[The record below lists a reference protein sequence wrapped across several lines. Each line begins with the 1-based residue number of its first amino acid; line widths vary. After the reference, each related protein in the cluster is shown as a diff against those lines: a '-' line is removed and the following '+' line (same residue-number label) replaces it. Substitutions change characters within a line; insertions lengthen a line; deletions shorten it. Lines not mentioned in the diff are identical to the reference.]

1 MTELDTPARAA
12 VIMAHPDDPDFT
24 SAGTV
29 ARWTEAGA
37 EVFFVIVT
45 DGSKGTPDKNTIPH
59 ELIST
64 RKREQR
70 AAAKVLGVTD
80 VVFLG
85 EVDGEVL
92 PDLALRRLL
101 TRQIRHLR
109 PDTVITH
116 DPGRLYYDTYLNHPD
131 HRAVGQATLDA
142 IFPTA
147 RDHLNYPDHLT
158 EGLEPHKVTTVLLSG
173 AVTPDTFVDIAGTFD
188 RKVAALREHRSQIA
202 DMDGMVERLRERHAE
217 LGRDHDLAMAEAFK
231 RITLT

>member
-1 MTELDTPARAA
+1 MTELETPTRAA
-12 VIMAHPDDPDFT
+12 VIMAHPDDPDFS

-29 ARWTEAGA
+29 ARWTDAGA
-37 EVFFVIVT
+37 EVFYVVVT
-45 DGSKGTPDKNTIPH
+45 DGSKGTPDRSTIPH
-59 ELIST
+59 ELIGT
-64 RKREQR
+64 RKTEQR
-70 AAAKVLGVTD
+70 AAARLVGVAD

-85 EVDGEVL
+85 EIDGEVV

-101 TRQIRHLR
+101 TRQIRQLR

-116 DPGRLYYDTYLNHPD
+116 DPARFYYDTYINHPD

-173 AVTPDTFVDIAGTFD
+173 AVAADTFLDITATFD
-188 RKVAALREHRSQIA
+188 RKLAALREHKSQIE
-202 DMDGMVERLRERHAE
+202 DMEGLAERLRERHSA
-217 LGRDHDLAMAEAFK
+217 LGHDHGFGMAEAFK